1 MLERRVE
8 DRRFITGAGRYV
20 DDVRLP
26 GRMPALY
33 MVVARSPYAHARIER
48 IDLEAARNAP
58 GVLAAFEGA
67 ELVRDL
73 PVMSVMPVP
82 NLRKPERRPMAVGT
96 ARFVG
101 DPVAVIVAENQ
112 YAARDAL
119 DLVEIDYEML
129 PAVSDVEAALEAD
142 SALLYPELGSNAAF
156 TQETSKGDIE
166 AAFARADHVV
176 RLRIENRRLA
186 PSSLEPRACLFDY
199 DPQSGKLS
207 AWISSQAIF
216 RGRDALAQFLG
227 LDRSRVEVQ
236 HVEVGGAFGAKSN
249 FLGEEIIAA
258 LLAMRLGRPVKWI
271 ETRSENLQALTQ
283 GRGVLSYVEAAYAA
297 DGRLLGLKTR
307 MLADLGA
314 YLAQSTAMIPARTPS
329 LLSGP
334 YRLSALQSQVTGVLT
349 NKAATA
355 PYRGAGRPEAAYI
368 LERVMDRAARELHL
382 DPVEVRRVNFI
393 PPDAFPYTSVTGVVY
408 DSGNYGAALD
418 RLLELA
424 DYAGWREKQ
433 REAQKE
439 GRLIGIGLSTFN
451 ELSGDSFTPPQGAP
465 RESVTVRLRRD
476 GSALVQ
482 SGISHT
488 GQGHATALTQIV
500 AETLGLS
507 PDRVEVRLTESDV
520 PAYSIGTFG
529 SRVTQVG
536 GSATLLAA
544 QAVRDDALKVASH
557 LLEVAPTDLVLD
569 QGRVMVRGVPSRM
582 VELGELARMVEEH
595 PELLE
600 RDAPAQVNG
609 VAIEGLAAWRDFAPS
624 GASYASGAHL
634 AVVEIDSETGETRVL
649 SYVAVDD
656 CGRVVNHML
665 VEGQMHGSLAQGI
678 SQALYE
684 EVIYDEDGQLLSGT
698 LMDYTLPL
706 AAQLPSFATDFVETP
721 SPTNPLGAKGAG
733 EAGCIGAPPAIVNAV
748 LDALAPLGVTT
759 IDMPLRPEK
768 VWSLIMR
775 VNNQNR

>member
-1 MLERRVE
+1 MLQRRVE
-8 DRRFITGAGRYV
+8 DYPLITGMGRYV
-20 DDVRLP
+20 DDVRLA
-26 GRMPALY
+26 GRPPALH

-48 IDLEAARNAP
+48 VNLDAARDVP
-58 GVLAAFEGA
+58 GVQAVFEGA

-73 PVMSVMPVP
+73 PMMPAMPVP

-101 DPVAVIVAENQ
+101 DPVAVIVAESR

-129 PAVSDVEAALEAD
+129 PAVSDVEAALEPGA
-142 SALLYPELGSNAAF
+142 ALLYPELGSNVAF
-156 TQETSKGDIE
+156 TQETSRGDVE
-166 AAFARADHVV
+166 AAFAEADCIV

-199 DPQSGKLS
+199 DAESGTLS

-227 LDRSRVEVQ
+227 LDRARIRVQ

-258 LLAMRLGRPVKWI
+258 LLAMKLGRPVKWI
-271 ETRSENLQALTQ
+271 ETRSENLQAMTQ
-283 GRGVLSYVEAAYAA
+283 GRGVLSFVEAAYAA
-297 DGRLLGLKTR
+297 DGQLLALKTR

-314 YLAQSTAMIPARTPS
+314 YLAQNTAMIPARIPS

-334 YRLSALQSQVTGVLT
+334 YRLQSIQSQVIGVLT

-382 DPVEVRRVNFI
+382 DPAEVRRVNFI
-393 PPDAFPYTSVTGVVY
+393 PPRSFPYTSVTGVVY
-408 DSGNYGAALD
+408 DSGNYEAALD

-433 REAQKE
+433 REQRE

-451 ELSGDSFTPPQGAP
+451 ELSGDSFAPPQGAP

-476 GSALVQ
+476 GSALVM

-500 AETLGLS
+500 AETLDIS

-520 PAYSIGTFG
+520 PAFSIGTFG

-544 QAVRDDALKVASH
+544 QAVRESALKLASQV
-557 LLEVAPTDLVLD
+557 LEVAPSDLVME
-569 QGRVMVRGVPSRM
+569 QGRVLVRGVPAR
-582 VELGELARMVEEH
+582 VIELGELARLVEER

-600 RDAPAQVNG
+600 RDSPSQVNG
-609 VAIEGLAAWRDFAPS
+609 VAIEGLAAWCDFAPS
-624 GASYASGAHL
+624 GAAYASGAHL
-634 AVVEIDSETGETRVL
+634 AVVEVDDETGETHML

-656 CGRVVNHML
+656 CGRIVNHML

-706 AAQLPSFATDFVETP
+706 ATQLPAFTTDFVETP
-721 SPTNPLGAKGAG
+721 SPTNPLGAKGTG
-733 EAGCIGAPPAIVNAV
+733 EAGCIGAPPAVVNAV
-748 LDALAPLGVTT
+748 LDALAPLGISS

-768 VWSLIMR
+768 VWSLIR
-775 VNNQNR
+775 HVYNQNR